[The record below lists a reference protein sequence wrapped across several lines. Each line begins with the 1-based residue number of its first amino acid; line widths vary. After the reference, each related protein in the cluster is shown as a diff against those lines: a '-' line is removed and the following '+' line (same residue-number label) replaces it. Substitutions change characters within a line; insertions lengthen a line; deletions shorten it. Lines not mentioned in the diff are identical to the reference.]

1 MADFIIVTRLT
12 DTFRNEKFVV
22 NVDYV
27 VNAYEYFSQKAPAE
41 TKSVLI
47 ISQENSRFRD
57 DKESP
62 REKIYC
68 EQNIDELIDLLDAV
82 GLAKLKD

>member
-12 DTFRNEKFVV
+12 ETFRNEKFLV

-27 VNAYEYFSQKAPAE
+27 VNAYEYNSQKAPE
-41 TKSVLI
+41 NTKSVLI

-68 EQNIDELIDLLDAV
+68 EQSIDELIDLLEAV
-82 GLAKLKD
+82 GMSQVKD